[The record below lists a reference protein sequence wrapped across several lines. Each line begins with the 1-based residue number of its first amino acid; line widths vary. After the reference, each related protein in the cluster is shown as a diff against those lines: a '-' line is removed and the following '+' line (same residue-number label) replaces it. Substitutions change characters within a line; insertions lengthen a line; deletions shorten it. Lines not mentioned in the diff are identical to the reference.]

1 MPKRLTR
8 NIQNSIFTKA
18 SVEYFQKLSS
28 FSIAKPYF
36 KSTPSLRQSAVLS
49 VVLCGSF
56 CLSVY
61 LRKMGDVTKKMLHE
75 FEWKVFY
82 QNDIY
87 QKLAHE

>member
-1 MPKRLTR
+1 MPKRLTKS
-8 NIQNSIFTKA
+8 IQNSIFTKA

-49 VVLCGSF
+49 VVLCDSF

-61 LRKMGDVTKKMLHE
+61 LRKMGDVKKKCCMNLNGKS
-75 FEWKVFY
+75 FTGMIFIK
-82 QNDIY
+82 N
-87 QKLAHE
+87 

>member
-8 NIQNSIFTKA
+8 SIQNSIFTKA

-61 LRKMGDVTKKMLHE
+61 LRKMGDVKKKCCMNLNGKS
-75 FEWKVFY
+75 FTRMIFIK
-82 QNDIY
+82 N
-87 QKLAHE
+87 